1 MTFPSVNTLSRSGT
15 FVSSMKLCQCT
26 VMSPSPQLT
35 SGIGQPRSFGQMYR
49 GCIHCYSVLSFV
61 KQFHCPESSMS
72 CSLWF
77 WFAFCNDWRHSAPL
91 WWFSSSLEKPLEAHH
106 GEKEGKTEQVAM
118 VFKILTT
125 LSQSFHFHLI
135 HVSWKSLPAPMVPR
149 LSWLGHLALCC
160 LHSLLANVLRL
171 LLCPDWE

>member
-35 SGIGQPRSFGQMYR
+35 SGIGQSMAFGQIHS

-106 GEKEGKTEQVAM
+106 SEKEGKTEQVAM
-118 VFKILTT
+118 VFKILTIISLSSNSRVMKESASTNGAEAKLTWT
-125 LSQSFHFHLI
+125 LDLVLS
-135 HVSWKSLPAPMVPR
+135 VR
-149 LSWLGHLALCC
+149 SWLMSWGCYYA
-160 LHSLLANVLRL
+160 
-171 LLCPDWE
+171 